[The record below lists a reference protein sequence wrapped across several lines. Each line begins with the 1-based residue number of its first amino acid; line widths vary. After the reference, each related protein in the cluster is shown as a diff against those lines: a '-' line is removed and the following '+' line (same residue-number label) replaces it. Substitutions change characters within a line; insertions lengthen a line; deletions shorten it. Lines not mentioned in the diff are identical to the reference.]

1 MKNYQYLIEDDDEFY
16 EKQIQDK
23 IKLDKKIALNKNQRN
38 TKKLKKENSKN
49 NFNKNSNYDY

>member
-23 IKLDKKIALNKNQRN
+23 IKLDKKIALNKTKRN
-38 TKKLKKENSKN
+38 TKKLKKEKSKN

>member
-38 TKKLKKENSKN
+38 TKKLKKEKSKN

>member
-16 EKQIQDK
+16 EKQIQDE
-23 IKLDKKIALNKNQRN
+23 IKLNKKIALNKNQRN
-38 TKKLKKENSKN
+38 TKKLKKEKSKN

>member
-38 TKKLKKENSKN
+38 AKKLKKEKSKN

>member
-23 IKLDKKIALNKNQRN
+23 IKLNKKIALNKNQRN
-38 TKKLKKENSKN
+38 TKKLKKEKSKN